1 MSVNPQML
9 KTVKEVRPGLEKSLK
24 SSSSSSR
31 YAMSEGSPKYSSR
44 CGLGGPRNLQ
54 LERTLFGNRLPEPEL
69 FRRPEER
76 QGLTRQKLLDK
87 ALPETAIALMETA
100 CAERLRYERFDES
113 SARIF
118 AESTR
123 YSAISESFDELSRRF
138 LCRGTPAQS
147 GKSGDAETT

>member
-1 MSVNPQML
+1 MAALRKPAT
-9 KTVKEVRPGLEKSLK
+9 KAKEDAQVERHVSESTDAENGQRDPSHK

-31 YAMSEGSPKYSSR
+31 YAMSDGSPKYSSR
-44 CGLGGPRNLQ
+44 CGLDGPRNLQ

-76 QGLTRQKLLDK
+76 QGWTRQKLLDK

-100 CAERLRYERFDES
+100 GAERLRYERFDES

-118 AESTR
+118 AE
-123 YSAISESFDELSRRF
+123 
-138 LCRGTPAQS
+138 
-147 GKSGDAETT
+147 